1 MRTALRL
8 MKIRQVTR
16 FIKLTLIHVV
26 IVGCDHGVGEVHRE
40 YASADSVTLHS
51 SSL

>member
-8 MKIRQVTR
+8 TKLRQVTR
-16 FIKLTLIHVV
+16 FIKLTLVHML
-26 IVGCDHGVGEVHRE
+26 IVGCVHGVGEVHRQ

-51 SSL
+51 SL